1 MSKNTKSLEQYRITE
16 QAYIIAKTRAKAE
29 DISICKWVSKAIMEK
44 ALLDDML
51 ETTAKEE
58 IEQTK

>member
-1 MSKNTKSLEQYRITE
+1 MAKGTKSLEQYRVTE
-16 QAYIIAKTRAKAE
+16 QAYIIAKSRAKGE
-29 DISICKWVSKAIMEK
+29 GTSICKWVSKAIMEK

-51 ETTAKEE
+51 ETTAKED